1 VLEEM
6 KTIKRAAWVMLQDAQ
21 VASVQGKVLT
31 LSFTRTG
38 NERAFTTGAGAD
50 FLNDALNKVLGATF
64 EIRSLGGAPQL
75 SPAAPTSTPASTP
88 VAAPAAPTAPP
99 PAPAYEGFAPGDEI
113 EPIDP
118 EEPEP
123 ERAVAGED
131 AALALLQDQLGAS
144 VIDES

>member
-64 EIRSLGGAPQL
+64 EIRSMVGAAPL
-75 SPAAPTSTPASTP
+75 TPAAPPSAPA
-88 VAAPAAPTAPP
+88 AAPAAAPVAP
-99 PAPAYEGFAPGDEI
+99 SAPPAYEGFAPGDEI